1 MNRHIAAATAGIAG
15 LVIGAGGWALL
26 GPTKNHTVHDK
37 PVANAAPAVSS
48 AAPTKS
54 PTGHYT
60 SAQAIA
66 DKLQAAGFVVSM
78 LHKSTDDTSASLG
91 MDASYDFDITE
102 KTGPAPGDSGI
113 NLFRNPEAVTTWVG
127 MSKSFGGI
135 AVTGDTWAVSLA
147 SDNAASVKLSKQM
160 APKIAKVLGGT
171 VQE

>member
-1 MNRHIAAATAGIAG
+1 MNRHAATAAAGIAG

-26 GPTKNHTVHDK
+26 GPTKAHTVTRT
-37 PVANAAPAVSS
+37 VTAAAAPSASS
-48 AAPTKS
+48 SNAPT
-54 PTGHYT
+54 TGHYA

-66 DKLQAAGFVVSM
+66 DKLEAAGFVVSM

-91 MDASYDFDITE
+91 MDASYDFDVTE

-113 NLFRNPEAVTTWVG
+113 NMFRNPDSLATWVG
-127 MSKSFGGI
+127 MSKAFGGI
-135 AVTGDTWAVSLA
+135 AVVGDTWAVTLA
-147 SDNAASVKLSKQM
+147 SDNAPSVKLSKEM